1 MVPEYALPL
10 RLFYLPGTVK
20 WLNAHSL
27 CMQMRIGG
35 KEISSAD
42 ERWIPVINPATG
54 EEIDRVPEGTLYE
67 VEDAVRAALT
77 AYDSWAKRTTRERG
91 MILHRAA
98 GLVREQHKELA
109 RLLTLEQGKPLR
121 DSVDEIRGYANILE
135 FYAGISG
142 AMQGDFIS
150 LGSSGDVLVKREP
163 LGVCGAIIPWNMP
176 AIIMGWKLAPALLAG
191 NTMVFKPSSG
201 APLTCLSLA
210 SLLENSGL
218 PEGVLNVV
226 TGKGEVVGE
235 GIVRHPAIRKIS
247 FTGDRVT
254 GDRVRELAGS
264 QLKEI
269 SLELGGS
276 DPMIVWKD
284 ADLGKAV
291 AGAVRGRFYNTGQ
304 TCTAVKRLYVH
315 HDIAKEFIA
324 HIRHRVEEL
333 KVGNGMDPAMDMG
346 PLSGRGQLEKVI
358 SFVNTV
364 ERKGQGTILTGGDVL
379 SGPAYGKGYFYAPTL
394 VTDTVPECVLL
405 ENEVFGPVLPIVPVP
420 DLETA
425 ITQANST
432 RYGLGAS
439 VWTRDLSVVHEVFS
453 SVAAGVVWVNRHL
466 TLPPEIP
473 FGGVKES
480 GMGREN
486 GVSAYHAYT
495 RTKSLFMS
503 W

>member
-1 MVPEYALPL
+1 
-10 RLFYLPGTVK
+10 
-20 WLNAHSL
+20 
-27 CMQMRIGG
+27 MQMRIGG
-35 KEISSAD
+35 KEVSSAD
-42 ERWIPVINPATG
+42 EKWIPVINPATG

-67 VEDAVRAALT
+67 VEDAVSSALI
-77 AYDSWAKRTTRERG
+77 AYDGWAKRTTRERG
-91 MILHRAA
+91 MILFRAA
-98 GLVREQHKELA
+98 GMVREQHKELA
-109 RLLTLEQGKPLR
+109 RLLTTEQGKPLR

-142 AMQGDFIS
+142 ALQGDFINLGS
-150 LGSSGDVLVKREP
+150 LGDALVRREP

-176 AIIMGWKLAPALLAG
+176 AVIMGWKLAPALLAG

-210 SLLENSGL
+210 YLLERSGI

-235 GIVRHPAIRKIS
+235 GIVRHPAVRKIS

-254 GDRVRELAGS
+254 GDRVRKLAGS
-264 QLKEI
+264 HLKDV

-284 ADLGKAV
+284 ADIGNAV
-291 AGAVRGRFYNTGQ
+291 AGAVRGRFYNAGQ

-315 HDIAKEFIA
+315 HEIAKEFIA
-324 HIRHRVEEL
+324 RLKKRVEEL
-333 KVGNGMDPAMDMG
+333 KVGDGMDPAIDMG
-346 PLSGRGQLEKVI
+346 PLSGRSQLDRII

-379 SGPAYGKGYFYAPTL
+379 SGPAYGNGFFYAPTL

-405 ENEVFGPVLPIVPVP
+405 EEEVFGPVLPIVPVP

-425 ITQANST
+425 ISKANST

-439 VWTRDLSVVHEVFS
+439 IWTRDLSVVREVFS
-453 SVAAGVVWVNRHL
+453 SVGAGVVWVNRHL

>member
-1 MVPEYALPL
+1 
-10 RLFYLPGTVK
+10 
-20 WLNAHSL
+20 
-27 CMQMRIGG
+27 MQMRIGG
-35 KEISSAD
+35 KERSSAD

-54 EEIDRVPEGTLYE
+54 DEIDRVPEGTLYE
-67 VEDAVRAALT
+67 VEDAVSSAL
-77 AYDSWAKRTTRERG
+77 ASFDGWAKKTTRERG
-91 MILHRAA
+91 MILYRAA
-98 GLVREQHKELA
+98 GMVRAQHQELA
-109 RLLTLEQGKPLR
+109 RLLTSEQGKPLR
-121 DSVDEIRGYANILE
+121 DSVDEIRGCANILE
-135 FYAGISG
+135 FFAGISS

-176 AIIMGWKLAPALLAG
+176 AIIMGWKVAPALLAG
-191 NTMVFKPSSG
+191 NTMVFKPSSA

-210 SLLENSGL
+210 SLIEQAGL
-218 PEGVLNVV
+218 PEGVLNIV
-226 TGKGEVVGE
+226 TGRGEVIGE
-235 GIVRHPAIRKIS
+235 GMVRHPAIRKIS

-284 ADLGKAV
+284 ADIGKAV
-291 AGAVRGRFYNTGQ
+291 AGAVRGRFYNAGQ

-315 HDIAKEFIA
+315 HDIAKEFTA
-324 HIRHRVEEL
+324 RLKQKVEEL
-333 KVGNGMDPAMDMG
+333 KVGNGMDPSIDVG
-346 PLSGRGQLEKVI
+346 PLSGRAPLEKVI
-358 SFVNTV
+358 SFINTV
-364 ERKGQGTILTGGDVL
+364 ERKGQGTILTGGCVL
-379 SGPAYGKGYFYAPTL
+379 TGPEYKRGFFYTPTL
-394 VTDTVPECVLL
+394 VTDTVPECILL
-405 ENEVFGPVLPIVPVP
+405 DDEVFGPVLPIVPVP
-420 DLETA
+420 DLEPA
-425 ITQANST
+425 IMKANST

-439 VWTRDLSVVHEVFS
+439 VWTRDLSVVREVFS
-453 SVAAGVVWVNRHL
+453 SVAAGVIWVNRHL

-480 GMGREN
+480 GIGRDN

>member
-1 MVPEYALPL
+1 
-10 RLFYLPGTVK
+10 
-20 WLNAHSL
+20 
-27 CMQMRIGG
+27 MQMRIGG

-54 EEIDRVPEGTLYE
+54 DEIDRVPEGTLYE
-67 VEDAVRAALT
+67 VEDAVSSAL
-77 AYDSWAKRTTRERG
+77 ASFDNWAKRTTRERG
-91 MILHRAA
+91 MILYRAA
-98 GLVREQHKELA
+98 GMVRAQHQELA
-109 RLLTLEQGKPLR
+109 RLLTSEQGKPLR

-150 LGSSGDVLVKREP
+150 LGSSGDVLVKQEP

-176 AIIMGWKLAPALLAG
+176 AIIMGWKVAPALLAG
-191 NTMVFKPSSG
+191 NTMVFKPSS
-201 APLTCLSLA
+201 ATPLTCLSLA
-210 SLLENSGL
+210 ALIEQAGL

-226 TGKGEVVGE
+226 TGTGEVIGE
-235 GIVRHPAIRKIS
+235 GMVRHPSIRKIS

-254 GDRVRELAGS
+254 GDRIRELAGS
-264 QLKEI
+264 HLKEI

-291 AGAVRGRFYNTGQ
+291 AGAVRGRFYNAGQ

-315 HDIAKEFIA
+315 HDIAKEFTA
-324 HIRHRVEEL
+324 RLKQKTEEL
-333 KVGNGMDPAMDMG
+333 KVGNGMDPSVDMG
-346 PLSGRGQLEKVI
+346 PLSGRAPLEKVI
-358 SFVNTV
+358 SFVDTV
-364 ERKGQGTILTGGDVL
+364 ERKGQGTILTGGCVL
-379 SGPAYGKGYFYAPTL
+379 TGPGYKKGFFYAPTL
-394 VTDTVPECVLL
+394 VTDTVPECILL

-425 ITQANST
+425 IAKANST

-439 VWTRDLSVVHEVFS
+439 VWTHDLSVVRDVFS

-480 GMGREN
+480 GIGRDN

-495 RTKSLFMS
+495 RTKSLFLN